1 MLPLKTVQ
9 RDDVV
14 ISHPTENINLEVRV
28 ADDTVWLTQAQ
39 MAVLFGTQRQA
50 ITKHLQHIFEEQEL
64 EKKSTSS
71 ILEQV
76 QKEGKRI
83 VRRCVEFYNLDV
95 IISVG
100 FRVNTQKGIEFRKWA
115 NIEVGSGVYTR
126 RSMRIYVLAYA
137 YIRFV
142 SCLYRR
148 WLVGIRDLTPTP
160 TTLRV
165 SK

>member
-1 MLPLKTVQ
+1 MEDMQPLKTVQ

-14 ISHPTENINLEVRV
+14 IYHPTENINLEVRV

-83 VRRCVEFYNLDV
+83 VRRCVNAVKQASAECHCDHLH
-95 IISVG
+95 G
-100 FRVNTQKGIEFRKWA
+100 
-115 NIEVGSGVYTR
+115 TR
-126 RSMRIYVLAYA
+126 HTSTSDRSQRI
-137 YIRFV
+137 
-142 SCLYRR
+142 
-148 WLVGIRDLTPTP
+148 
-160 TTLRV
+160 
-165 SK
+165 